1 MKTLGASN
9 RTGYRVIYGD
19 TDKMGVAYYANYLR
33 WFELGRS
40 ELLRQVGH
48 PYRMIEERGTYFPV
62 VEVSC
67 RYFKSAHYDDLI
79 VIQTALTM
87 IARASLGFAYRIH
100 LAGDD
105 SLIASGSTKHAC
117 VDKDGRVRRIERE
130 LIESLRA
137 ELAFDLDK

>member
-1 MKTLGASN
+1 MKTVGASN
-9 RTGYRVIYGD
+9 RTEYRAIYGD
-19 TDKMGVAYYANYLR
+19 TDKMGVVYYANYLR

-48 PYRMIEERGTYFPV
+48 PYRSIEERGTYFPV

-79 VIQTALTM
+79 VIQTGLTM
-87 IARASLGFAYRIH
+87 IARASLAFAYRIH
-100 LAGDD
+100 LASDD

-117 VDKDGRVRRIERE
+117 VDKDGRIRRIDRE
-130 LIESLRA
+130 VIESLRA
-137 ELAFDLDK
+137 ELALGEDK